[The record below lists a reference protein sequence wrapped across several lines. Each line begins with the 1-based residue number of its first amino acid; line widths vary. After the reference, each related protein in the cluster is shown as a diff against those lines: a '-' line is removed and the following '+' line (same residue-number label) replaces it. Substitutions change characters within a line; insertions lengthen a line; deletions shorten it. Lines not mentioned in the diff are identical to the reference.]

1 MYSGKYK
8 QELKKHFNEIVE
20 LQKSGM
26 QLKIIAEKF
35 NVPSRSIGR
44 LLLENGIHT
53 RTKVSDIDE
62 KDIINDYLSPLPI
75 HKIAEKYKISQ
86 STVSE
91 ILKRNNVEII
101 GSEKF
106 NQKYTLNEHYFD
118 EIDNQEKAYII
129 GLLMADGCVHKT
141 PYQSSDG
148 STIPS

>member
-1 MYSGKYK
+1 
-8 QELKKHFNEIVE
+8 
-20 LQKSGM
+20 M
-26 QLKIIAEKF
+26 QNLLSNLIAHW
-35 NVPSRSIGR
+35 IGR

-106 NQKYTLNEHYFD
+106 NQKYTLKRRDINE
-118 EIDNQEKAYII
+118 
-129 GLLMADGCVHKT
+129 
-141 PYQSSDG
+141 
-148 STIPS
+148 